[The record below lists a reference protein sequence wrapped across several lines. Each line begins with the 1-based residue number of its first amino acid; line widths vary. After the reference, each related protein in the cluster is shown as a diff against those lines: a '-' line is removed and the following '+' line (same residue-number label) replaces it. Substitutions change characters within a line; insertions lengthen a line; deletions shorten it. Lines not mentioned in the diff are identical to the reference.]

1 MANLY
6 KERKVAHPCFYV
18 LIATHTINLTFTIID
33 QNFMLSIVSVR
44 EKMILENQ
52 YTSSVP
58 SVWESKI
65 IYI

>member
-1 MANLY
+1 MADLY

-65 IYI
+65 I